1 MRGEHPA
8 KLLMN
13 SLEKE
18 IVVYYY
24 DYENNKIG
32 YLNDK
37 VYLWSFIF
45 IMQILRK
52 NTMAEK
58 MIEKIE
64 NIIRYP
70 KVLVVFVKS
79 LKKIFY
85 VWLKDYDLHC
95 RLIMRLY
102 PDIYN
107 PIRLLK
113 LHESSW
119 SEFGQNH
126 NNLS

>member
-1 MRGEHPA
+1 MRGEHSA

-24 DYENNKIG
+24 DYEDNRIG
-32 YLNDK
+32 YLGDK
-37 VYLWSFIF
+37 IYLWNFIF
-45 IMQILRK
+45 IMRILSK
-52 NTMAEK
+52 NVVAEK
-58 MIEKIE
+58 VMEKME
-64 NIIRYP
+64 NIIRHP

-107 PIRLLK
+107 PKRILALYGNKSYGARD
-113 LHESSW
+113 
-119 SEFGQNH
+119 NADC
-126 NNLS
+126 

>member
-8 KLLMN
+8 ELLMN

-18 IVVYYY
+18 IIMYYY
-24 DYENNKIG
+24 DYEDNKIG
-32 YLNDK
+32 YLSDK
-37 VYLWSFIF
+37 IYLWNFIF
-45 IMQILRK
+45 IMRILSK
-52 NTMAEK
+52 NVMTEK
-58 MIEKIE
+58 TIAKIE
-64 NIIRYP
+64 NIIRHP

-107 PIRLLK
+107 PTRLLK
-113 LHESSW
+113 LHGGGR
-119 SEFGQNH
+119 SEFEP
-126 NNLS
+126 NL